1 MPARFIAI
9 AGNIG
14 AGKSTMVRFLA
25 RRFDLQPLYE
35 PVEDNPY
42 LDDFYRDMA
51 AYAFPSQIFYLTR
64 KYALHSHAQRSGER
78 IILDRTI
85 YEDADIFA
93 ASLRARRVFNKRDY
107 ATYRE
112 LYDVIRDEVQPP
124 DLLIYLR
131 CSVRGLRRRIKKRGR
146 ASEMEIPV
154 GYIRRLNQRYEK
166 WFDEYDLGPKAV
178 VETERLN
185 YLTDI
190 IARVDLFEQID
201 QLMQD
206 PPQSD
211 DAAV

>member
-1 MPARFIAI
+1 MPARFIAV

-25 RRFDLQPLYE
+25 RRFGLRPLYE

-42 LDDFYRDMA
+42 LDDFYKDMA
-51 AYAFPSQIFYLTR
+51 TYAFPSQIFYLTR
-64 KYALHSHAQRSGER
+64 KYALHSHAQRSEER

-107 ATYRE
+107 QTYRE
-112 LYDVIRDEVQPP
+112 LYDIIREEVQPP
-124 DLLIYLR
+124 DLLVYLR

-166 WFDEYDLGPKAV
+166 WFDAYELGPKAV
-178 VETERLN
+178 VETERLD

-190 IARVDLFEQID
+190 IDRIDLFEQID
-201 QLMQD
+201 QLLRD
-206 PPQSD
+206 PSSGNEES
-211 DAAV
+211 